1 MKLLALSVLLLLSLN
16 IFSQSSN
23 DSINKPNNLK
33 FSILGGP
40 GYTPDYGFV
49 IGGSMLFTFSTN
61 TADTSLKRSVIPIA
75 FGYMFSGGGSTVI
88 RPQLFFNGDKFRIF
102 GKISANNTLENY
114 YGVGY
119 AKNTT
124 YERGVDSTQYRS
136 IGYKINPK
144 FLFRYSTTQLFLG
157 ASIDVGHRIIKYPS
171 EGMQN
176 DKDYLSEGGDS
187 IGLKYFVSGL
197 GLNITYDTRDI
208 PANAYSGMLLEI
220 STIFYSKAFG
230 SSNDYI
236 TYEFDYRQYKNLNFI
251 GKRKTLAWQLNTR
264 FTSGDVPI
272 TELSTIGS
280 PFDLRGYYMGQY
292 RDKNAITTL
301 VEYRN
306 MFNTPQ
312 ITTFQKIVNKMGFVV
327 WVGIGSTD
335 PDFKDWEGVMPNF
348 GAGLR
353 VEVQPRMNFR
363 FDVGHDPLSGKTLMY
378 FNMTEAF

>member
-1 MKLLALSVLLLLSLN
+1 MKLFLISILLLSSLSL
-16 IFSQSSN
+16 FSQSSN
-23 DSINKPNNLK
+23 DSIKKHKNLR

-40 GYTPDYGFV
+40 GYTPDYGLV
-49 IGGSMLFTFSTN
+49 VGGSMLFTFSTN
-61 TADTSLKRSVIPIA
+61 SLDTSLQRSVIPVA

-88 RPQLFFNGDKFRIF
+88 RPQLFFNGGKFRIF
-102 GKISANNTLENY
+102 GKIAANNTLENY

-124 YERGVDSTQYRS
+124 MERGVDSTQYRS

-144 FLFRYSTTQLFLG
+144 FLFRYRNTKLFLG
-157 ASIDVGHRIIKYPS
+157 TLIDVGHNIMENPS
-171 EGMQN
+171 QGVQN
-176 DKDYLSEGGDS
+176 DIDYIAEGGDS
-187 IGLKYFVSGL
+187 LGLKYFVSGV
-197 GLNITYDTRDI
+197 GLNVTYDTRDI
-208 PANAYSGMLLEI
+208 PANAYSGLLVEF

-236 TYEFDYRQYKNLNFI
+236 AYEFDYRQYKNLDFI
-251 GKRKTLAWQLNTR
+251 GNRKTLAWQINGR
-264 FTSGDVPI
+264 FTTGDVPI

-292 RDKNAITTL
+292 RDENAITSI

-306 MFNTPQ
+306 MFNTKQ
-312 ITTFQKIVNKMGFVV
+312 KTTIQRLINKMGFVV
-327 WVGIGSTD
+327 WVGIGSID

-353 VEVQPRMNFR
+353 IEVQPRMNFR
-363 FDVGHDPLSGKTLMY
+363 FDIGHDPLSGKTLMY